1 MKLLGNFKILIFV
14 KIIEISNGS
23 NNKVISIIKLLLIK
37 YHMDNH
43 YGVINV

>member
-1 MKLLGNFKILIFV
+1 MIKYLR
-14 KIIEISNGS
+14 ISNKS